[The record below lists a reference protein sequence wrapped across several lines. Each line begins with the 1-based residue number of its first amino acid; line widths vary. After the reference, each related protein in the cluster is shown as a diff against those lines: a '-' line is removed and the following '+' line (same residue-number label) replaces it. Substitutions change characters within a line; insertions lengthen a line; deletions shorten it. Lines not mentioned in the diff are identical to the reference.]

1 MMWRPIHHESLLLL
15 LVGWFL
21 VQVLLFLQWKDCYL
35 KIKNSIWFYLF
46 PKRLNNLKDGKL
58 KETFS
63 SEELR
68 TIISPE
74 VESNS
79 YYMRTG
85 EHGIGQIFWLQQLAG
100 ADNLGHGGIV
110 YLKVSSFWRPKR
122 IWGVI
127 GSEIVPI
134 PLDRWQNLLLYFL
147 VHGNDCCFGL
157 SSLWWW

>member
-1 MMWRPIHHESLLLL
+1 MKTYPSRVFASVVGGMILGSSPVVFTVERLLLL
-15 LVGWFL
+15 KSRIQFGFIYS
-21 VQVLLFLQWKDCYL
+21 Q
-35 KIKNSIWFYLF
+35 
-46 PKRLNNLKDGKL
+46 KRLNNLKDGKL

-100 ADNLGHGGIV
+100 VDNLGHGGIV

-122 IWGVI
+122 I
-127 GSEIVPI
+127 
-134 PLDRWQNLLLYFL
+134 
-147 VHGNDCCFGL
+147 
-157 SSLWWW
+157 

>member
-1 MMWRPIHHESLLLL
+1 MKTYPSRVFASVVGGMILGSSPVVFTVERLLL
-15 LVGWFL
+15 
-21 VQVLLFLQWKDCYL
+21 KT
-35 KIKNSIWFYLF
+35 KNSICFYLF

-122 IWGVI
+122 I
-127 GSEIVPI
+127 
-134 PLDRWQNLLLYFL
+134 
-147 VHGNDCCFGL
+147 
-157 SSLWWW
+157 